1 MEYPNLSRMASDL
14 LSIPTMSAETER
26 SFSSAGKM
34 VTPLRTRLDRH
45 TIGMAQSMRSWS
57 REGIVPPLWQ

>member
-1 MEYPNLSRMASDL
+1 MDYPNLSRMASDL

-34 VTPLRTRLDRH
+34 VSPLRTRLDRH

-57 REGIVPPLWQ
+57 REGIVLPSW

>member
-1 MEYPNLSRMASDL
+1 MQYPNLSRMATDL

-34 VTPLRTRLDRH
+34 VSAVRSRLDRH
-45 TIGMAQSMRSWS
+45 TIGMAQSLRSWC
-57 REGIVPPLWQ
+57 REGIILPSE

>member
-1 MEYPNLSRMASDL
+1 MEYPNLCRMATDL

-34 VTPLRTRLDRH
+34 VSPWRTRLDRH

-57 REGIVPPLWQ
+57 REDIVLPSWQ

>member
-14 LSIPTMSAETER
+14 LSTGIPTMSAETER

-34 VTPLRTRLDRH
+34 VSPLRTRLDRH
-45 TIGMAQSMRSWS
+45 TIGMA
-57 REGIVPPLWQ
+57 